1 MRVLLADDHEIL
13 RDGLRLLIQKQPDME
28 VVGEAKDGREA
39 LRLVS
44 DLAPDVV
51 VMDIGMPELNG
62 IDATSRMTEER
73 PQIKIVALS
82 VHSDKRMVVRMLQA
96 GALAYVPKVSAS
108 EELITAL
115 NEVEQGNYYLSPK
128 VAGPVLNHYVRHTI
142 EDRPA
147 ELHGLTSREREVLQL
162 VVEGQTSKQIAHQ
175 LQVSDKTVEKH
186 RQNIMKKLDLHDI
199 PALTKFAVREGLTSI
214 DG

>member
-1 MRVLLADDHEIL
+1 MKVLLADDHEIL
-13 RDGLRLLIQKQPDME
+13 RDGLRLLIQKQRDME
-28 VVGEAKDGREA
+28 VVGEARDGREA
-39 LRLVS
+39 MRLVR

-62 IDATSRMTEER
+62 IDATARMLEEQ
-73 PQIKIVALS
+73 PQLQVVALS

-115 NEVEQGNYYLSPK
+115 REVRKGNYYLSPK

-142 EDRPA
+142 EDRPS
-147 ELHGLTSREREVLQL
+147 ELEALTPREREVLQL
-162 VVEGQTSKQIAHQ
+162 VVEGKTSKQIAQQ
-175 LQVSDKTVEKH
+175 LHVSDKTVEKH
-186 RQNIMKKLDLHDI
+186 RQNIMKKLDIHDV
-199 PALTKFAVREGLTSI
+199 PALTKFAIREGLTSI
-214 DG
+214 DA